1 MITKRVLDY
10 VQANQ
15 MIRRDDYVVAGV
27 SGGADSVCLFYMLCA
42 LKEKMP
48 ITIHVVHVNH
58 KIREDAGADAMYVK
72 ELCEKFNVLF
82 TLVECDVESLARQQR
97 ISAEEAGRN
106 VRYEAFTR
114 TLELHR
120 GEKNGKIA
128 IAHNKNDSCETFLF
142 HLFRGSSLKGLSGI
156 ESVRGVLIR
165 PLLCIERCE
174 IEEFL
179 DKNGIK
185 YCIDSTNLE
194 DNYTR
199 NKIRHHILD
208 TAVREINPA
217 AVSHI
222 SEACGKIGEAY
233 ALISDITQSAY
244 AACVCAE
251 ENGGAGG
258 FHIGQEAFAGLH
270 PTVRGYVVMEALAGL
285 AGSRRNLESVH
296 IEQVKQLFEKQC
308 GRTVNLPYGLCAR
321 RDYTGVFIYRSSDV
335 QPRRTG
341 IREYTLSA
349 DDRERLLQGA
359 CVEVPLNDE
368 EVLVFCVKK
377 MDFEQIGKNIPQK
390 KYTKWFD
397 YDKIKNSIVVRTRKE
412 GDYLTIDTSGGEIRK
427 KTLKSYLIDHKVP
440 KEVRGEISLVAEG
453 SHILWI
459 TGGRISSFYKVNG
472 STKRILELTLIT
484 KKDHE

>member
-208 TAVREINPA
+208 TAVREINR
-217 AVSHI
+217 
-222 SEACGKIGEAY
+222 SEE
-233 ALISDITQSAY
+233 
-244 AACVCAE
+244 
-251 ENGGAGG
+251 
-258 FHIGQEAFAGLH
+258 
-270 PTVRGYVVMEALAGL
+270 
-285 AGSRRNLESVH
+285 RRV
-296 IEQVKQLFEKQC
+296 
-308 GRTVNLPYGLCAR
+308 G
-321 RDYTGVFIYRSSDV
+321 
-335 QPRRTG
+335 
-341 IREYTLSA
+341 
-349 DDRERLLQGA
+349 
-359 CVEVPLNDE
+359 
-368 EVLVFCVKK
+368 
-377 MDFEQIGKNIPQK
+377 
-390 KYTKWFD
+390 
-397 YDKIKNSIVVRTRKE
+397 
-412 GDYLTIDTSGGEIRK
+412 
-427 KTLKSYLIDHKVP
+427 
-440 KEVRGEISLVAEG
+440 
-453 SHILWI
+453 
-459 TGGRISSFYKVNG
+459 
-472 STKRILELTLIT
+472 
-484 KKDHE
+484 